1 MASGSDPDPED
12 SDLPV
17 FQDRGRW
24 IGPILLTVLVVAV
37 VALFAT
43 RPIQGLANRM
53 RTRALIDE
61 GTRLVEQGRWDSLSN
76 VVQSALLLAPTNPAA
91 IRLAARYHS
100 HLESPEGLTY
110 WQALLAGPAATPE
123 DRRTYVR
130 HLQHIGRVEL
140 ALPEIRRLLESEPTN
155 LVHRMLLLE
164 QLALVGNWTRLASEA
179 EATLK
184 LDPGEERAGFLLAQA
199 LIYDGDPG
207 QRARAVGVLK
217 GLKKPGRPGYEQ
229 VLRTLASIPGLDPS
243 EAKSL
248 AQELEDR
255 NGAGLVDLVLAAEL
269 RESAEPNRKKEIVDG
284 LLGRLPQRLE
294 GDDVALLGNYLRSR
308 GRHDAVLALSPK
320 SAGETNGP
328 LAVIGINAL
337 MDLGRWDEVMARI
350 TNAPALDLV
359 TRQCTLALY
368 ANQLGRIEQTFDLLK
383 SSAIF
388 AVSNLNQLRMVAN
401 LAEQLGESNLVME
414 IWTTSMRDP
423 RQTVFAANQLLRI
436 GAQRD
441 DYTAERR
448 AYRRLLEILPEEPT
462 IRAEA
467 NYLAVLHDDRLQEA
481 HDSLLKLVSVNP
493 SDIRARAAL
502 ALAKLQLGD
511 RDGAQSILETGGVD
525 WEKAG
530 PRWQAVR
537 AAVLEANRQPAEA
550 KRIAAGLAKA
560 RLKAPERRLLE
571 PVLGTPRKVR

>member
-24 IGPILLTVLVVAV
+24 LGPTLLVLLVVAM

-43 RPIQGLANRM
+43 RPIINAANRL
-53 RTRALIDE
+53 RTRSLIDE
-61 GTRLVEQGRWDSLSN
+61 GTRLVEQGRWEALSN
-76 VVQSALLLAPTNPAA
+76 VVQSALLLAPTNLGA

-110 WQALLAGPAATPE
+110 WQTLLSNPAATPE

-130 HLQHIGRVEL
+130 HLHQIGRVEL
-140 ALPEIRRLLESEPTN
+140 ALPEIRRLLEAEPTN

-164 QLALVGNWTRLASEA
+164 QLALVGNWNRLVVEA
-179 EATLK
+179 ETTLK
-184 LDPGEERAGFLLAQA
+184 LQPGEDRAGFLLAQG
-199 LIYDGDPG
+199 LLYGGDPALRP
-207 QRARAVGVLK
+207 RAAGVLK
-217 GLKKPGRPGYEQ
+217 ALKKPGLPGYDQ
-229 VLRTLASIPGLDPS
+229 VLRTLASIPGLEPS
-243 EAKSL
+243 EAETL
-248 AQELEDR
+248 AQELEGR
-255 NGAGLVDLVLAAEL
+255 VGATLEDLVLAAEL
-269 RESAEPNRKKEIVDG
+269 RESAEPTRRKEIVER
-284 LLGRLPQRLE
+284 LLGRLPAALE
-294 GDDVALLGNYLRSR
+294 GDEVAVLGNYLRSR
-308 GRHDAVLALSPK
+308 GRHDAVLALSPR
-320 SAGETNGP
+320 SASETNGP
-328 LAVIGINAL
+328 LAIIGINAL
-337 MDLGRWDEVMARI
+337 MDLNRWDEVVARI

-368 ANQLGRIEQTFDLLK
+368 ANHLGRIEQTFDLLK

-388 AVSNLNQLRMVAN
+388 AVSNQNQLRMVAN

-414 IWTTSMRDP
+414 IWTTSMRNP

-441 DYTAERR
+441 DYAAERR
-448 AYRRLLEILPEEPT
+448 AYRRLLEILPEEPS
-462 IRAEA
+462 IRAESD
-467 NYLAVLHDDRLQEA
+467 YLAVLHDDRIQEA
-481 HDSLLKLVSVNP
+481 HDSLLKLVAGSP
-493 SDIRARAAL
+493 SEIRYRAAL

-511 RDGAQSILETGGVD
+511 RDGAQSMLEAGGVD
-525 WEKAG
+525 WEKAA

-550 KRIAAGLAKA
+550 RRIAAGLDKA

-571 PVLGTPRKVR
+571 PVLGTPRKTK